1 MAKATRIL
9 SHFDNLPTGELVD
22 QLGSVKAEIADLET
36 RQQSLRAELL
46 KRCITE
52 AEGAVY
58 AATVTQ
64 AVRWT
69 LDAKAVRA
77 ELGDDCLERALQAI
91 AGHDRHRRGPCRLSE
106 TRGKGEGEPMTREP
120 KAGQTAA
127 AVPNPITTG
136 TLPASTSA
144 SPCGSTPAMW
154 MRAAPPSFGAA
165 TSRARSRWLGNWRR
179 ANAMRRPLPNG
190 FR

>member
-1 MAKATRIL
+1 MHTLLKASGPTECYEHPTGPNLRTESRSMPKATRIL

-22 QLGSVKAEIADLET
+22 QLGSVKAEIADLES

-64 AVRWT
+64 AMRWT

-77 ELGDDCLERALQAI
+77 ELGDD
-91 AGHDRHRRGPCRLSE
+91 
-106 TRGKGEGEPMTREP
+106 
-120 KAGQTAA
+120 
-127 AVPNPITTG
+127 
-136 TLPASTSA
+136 
-144 SPCGSTPAMW
+144 W
-154 MRAAPPSFGAA
+154 
-165 TSRARSRWLGNWRR
+165 W
-179 ANAMRRPLPNG
+179 NG
-190 FR
+190 

>member
-1 MAKATRIL
+1 MPKAVSIGTP
-9 SHFDNLPTGELVD
+9 SVYHNLPVGELVD

-64 AVRWT
+64 AMRWT

-77 ELGDDCLERALQAI
+77 EMGDAWWNGRCKQALVTTVTVAARAISQKL
-91 AGHDRHRRGPCRLSE
+91 
-106 TRGKGEGEPMTREP
+106 
-120 KAGQTAA
+120 AA
-127 AVPNPITTG
+127 
-136 TLPASTSA
+136 
-144 SPCGSTPAMW
+144 
-154 MRAAPPSFGAA
+154 
-165 TSRARSRWLGNWRR
+165 
-179 ANAMRRPLPNG
+179 
-190 FR
+190 